1 MKHHAYIAV
10 AGCGSQLVRFTTNL
24 QPQNLLGQFIQKDKT
39 LKTFLKYS
47 LLALALSLTA
57 STSARAGGFDP
68 FPKPE
73 PKPIPKT
80 APEVDPSLA
89 ISGLALLAGTLSVA
103 RARRSKG

>member
-10 AGCGSQLVRFTTNL
+10 AGCGSQLVRLTTNL
-24 QPQNLLGQFIQKDKT
+24 QPQNLLGQLIQKDKN
-39 LKTFLKYS
+39 LKTILKCL

-68 FPKPE
+68 FPKPT
-73 PKPIPKT
+73 PTPKT